1 MIVKRIPKRS
11 VGNRISNVFSLC
23 LREEDLKSIEQDL
36 PINPPK
42 IDFAMW
48 QCVQNSLGSGLD
60 YELVKDKLRPFSVRY
75 QGSQIYN
82 SLPE

>member
-42 IDFAMW
+42 IDFAM
-48 QCVQNSLGSGLD
+48 
-60 YELVKDKLRPFSVRY
+60 
-75 QGSQIYN
+75 
-82 SLPE
+82 